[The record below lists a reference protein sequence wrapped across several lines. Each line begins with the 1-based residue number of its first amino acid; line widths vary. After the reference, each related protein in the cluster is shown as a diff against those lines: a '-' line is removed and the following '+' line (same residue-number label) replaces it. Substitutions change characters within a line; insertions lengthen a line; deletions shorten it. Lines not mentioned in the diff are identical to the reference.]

1 MNAPT
6 DLDGMNEP
14 LEIFRT
20 TTRLIT
26 EQQAVLDKTATVR
39 ARAVA
44 ALYARGYT
52 YKDLAGLL
60 ELSAPRVGQLVGSTE
75 DAAVVVLRA
84 WADIERQLAKVIGS
98 QAENARSAYRSAIA
112 VLADSGRFDADALE
126 EIRWL
131 YRTRNKLVHARRDVE
146 PQEAE
151 LIANKALYLNALLQV
166 YLTEQAR
173 MPRDPDA
180 SGENEHLDL
189 VDMPED
195 PEQRYV
201 PIDLGDASFARSS
214 ELPVVPDGKIAE
226 LPFPLRFWGDFE
238 RLIVAL
244 AVDVDDLVG
253 VRRYGTS
260 GQGQDGIDIV
270 GFTRLGHH
278 AHAYQCKNVRNFTES
293 DLLGAIATFVEG
305 RRPFSPK
312 RLVVAVATTANQT
325 QLVKALEDAA
335 LRNPDLVLEL
345 WDAPRIND
353 LLRERPHIV
362 EQFFG
367 QDVARRFCLS
377 TSFPAVAGPQSAA
390 AEGAVTLEVIM
401 RGPLRSLGF
410 ASRFDEAVGVEQGNP
425 AAAATVFADIAQHL
439 SEAGF
444 GGHADALRRRAV
456 QAYGTAG
463 RHSAAIRLHLRVVA
477 DGVLAG
483 RWSEFGGQLWVL
495 RQLIDG
501 LHAASDGSEAAV
513 EAAISVLDAVEAL
526 FSDPVLEED
535 TVAAAVEAA
544 SRSLDAL
551 LGQLPEGASDRAVV
565 LLAAGAAAVSAAE
578 FAVAA
583 EAFAAVVAAE
593 GVFSRLAGALT
604 ADGGQTGA
612 HLGVRLRLAAAEAHD
627 PFARDDGGWAQ
638 LQGKATSWEFD
649 DRDAAL
655 VLARYAR
662 ARARDAAGA
671 EADAAWRR
679 AAEFAARARLF
690 SDIAGWM
697 SAQVRLRYRYG
708 PIDWIELG
716 NLRQM
721 INLLDQQPSDRITP
735 IGSAREEALDDFRRG
750 EAGLRS
756 AALAAQRLR
765 VLAAAGGL
773 WEDEQGAHSLL
784 GDIFERSGEP
794 LLAAYHRVRAAQE
807 ASKTPVVLPAIR
819 AFLDITA
826 QLDRPAP
833 AERSAAYSLLAV
845 QADLIPDNLVD
856 VIAERACDDIAGALA
871 GKIAETPFAGPG
883 ILRSA
888 AAAAAA
894 VAGRVSAET
903 ARKLVHALDQRL
915 DQDKGTVAWTDESHL
930 RMLVLIAANDDD
942 HNAAAAFSGIARLL
956 AIESP
961 ALRLAGRDLGPAVSR
976 RPGDVRQILV
986 ALAEQGSDHAAEML
1000 AGWSLTGSPGRDGTR
1015 NAAEQSA
1022 WQAALPFA
1030 ERAVARLAAP
1040 PEGTPG
1046 SASLIVGFPG
1056 DAGLVTILDPPDIDR
1071 ALAGLLRVAA
1081 DQLHLSATRRQA
1093 LSAASI
1099 LVAGDTGDR
1108 LGAMRLSEIFDLAC
1122 EYARGEHDG
1131 SAMDDLTSS
1140 AHPLS
1145 SWRISMGESTLAADG
1160 LCLGA
1165 RTSRTPAERAVL
1177 LGIAAQIVQGKQE
1190 ETVLNGVAHAL
1201 AALPSLSGAPTSL
1214 SIPAL
1219 VNSPSESM
1227 RAIGALHWAV
1237 AFGPADAEA
1246 DGDGIGPALA
1256 GDPSPVVRRSLAS
1269 QLAIIANRSGL
1280 SAAGSAAAGAL
1291 GGDLRWEVRK
1301 AANDALH
1308 AISGHGAP

>member
-1 MNAPT
+1 MNTPS
-6 DLDGMNEP
+6 DLDAMDEP

-26 EQQAVLDKTATVR
+26 EQRAVLDKTAAVR

-60 ELSAPRVGQLVGSTE
+60 DLSAPRVGQLVGSTE

-98 QAENARSAYRSAIA
+98 QAINAKSVYRSAIA
-112 VLADSGRFDADALE
+112 VLAGSGRFDAEALE
-126 EIRWL
+126 EIKRL

-151 LIANKALYLNALLQV
+151 LIANNALYLNALLQV
-166 YLTEQAR
+166 YLTERAR
-173 MPRDPDA
+173 VPRDPDS
-180 SGENEHLDL
+180 SGENGHLELAD
-189 VDMPED
+189 VPED
-195 PEQRYV
+195 PERRYV
-201 PIDLGDASFARSS
+201 PVDLGDASFARSC

-226 LPFPLRFWGDFE
+226 LPFPLRFWADFE

-244 AVDVDDLVG
+244 AVDVDDLFG

-260 GQGQDGIDIV
+260 GQEQDGIDIV

-278 AHAYQCKNVRNFTES
+278 AHAYQCKNVRDFTES
-293 DLLGAIATFVEG
+293 DLLGAIAKFVEG

-312 RLVVAVATTANQT
+312 RLVVAVASTANRT

-353 LLRERPHIV
+353 LLRERPRIV

-367 QDVARRFCLS
+367 QDVAHRFCLS
-377 TSFPAVAGPQSAA
+377 TSFPAVADPQSPA
-390 AEGAVTLEVIM
+390 AEGGVTLEVIM

-439 SEAGF
+439 SAAGF
-444 GGHADALRRRAV
+444 GGHANALRRRAI

-463 RHSAAIRLHLRVVA
+463 RHSAAIQLHLRVVA

-483 RWSEFGGQLWVL
+483 RWSELGGQLWVL

-501 LHAASDGSEAAV
+501 LRASGDAPEAGV
-513 EAAISVLDAVEAL
+513 EAAISVLGAVEAL
-526 FSDPVLEED
+526 FSDPVLVQD
-535 TVAAAVEAA
+535 TVAAAVGAA

-551 LGQLPEGASDRAVV
+551 LGQLPEGASNRGVV

-578 FAVAA
+578 FAVAT

-593 GVFSRLAGALT
+593 GVLSRLAGALT
-604 ADGGQTGA
+604 AGGSQTGA
-612 HLGVRLRLAAAEAHD
+612 HLGVRLRLAAAEARD

-638 LQGKATSWEFD
+638 LQGKATSWELD

-662 ARARDAAGA
+662 ARARDAASA

-708 PIDWIELG
+708 PIDWTELG

-735 IGSAREEALDDFRRG
+735 ISSAREEALDDLRKG

-765 VLAAAGGL
+765 VLAAAAGL

-807 ASKTPVVLPAIR
+807 TSKTPVVPSANG

-856 VIAERACDDIAGALA
+856 VIADRACDDIAGALA
-871 GKIAETPFAGPG
+871 GRLAETPFAGPG

-894 VAGRVSAET
+894 VAGRLSTET
-903 ARKLVHALDQRL
+903 ASKLVHALDQRL
-915 DQDKGTVAWTDESHL
+915 EQDKGTVAWTDESHL
-930 RMLVLIAANDDD
+930 RMLVLIAASDDD

-986 ALAEQGSDHAAEML
+986 VLAEQGSDHAAEML
-1000 AGWSLTGSPGRDGTR
+1000 AGWSLTGSPGRGGAR
-1015 NAAEQSA
+1015 SAAEQSA

-1030 ERAVARLAAP
+1030 ERAAGRLAAP
-1040 PEGTPG
+1040 PEGTSG

-1056 DAGLVTILDPPDIDR
+1056 EAGLVTILDPPEIDR
-1071 ALAGLLRVAA
+1071 ALTGLLRVAA
-1081 DQLHLSATRRQA
+1081 DRLHLSATRQQA

-1099 LVAGDTGDR
+1099 LAAGDTGDR
-1108 LGAMRLSEIFDLAC
+1108 LGATRLSEIFDLAC

-1131 SAMDDLTSS
+1131 SAMDDLTTS

-1165 RTSRTPAERAVL
+1165 RASRTPAERAVL
-1177 LGIAAQIVQGKQE
+1177 LGVAAQIVQGKPE

-1201 AALPSLSGAPTSL
+1201 AALPSLAGAPTSL
-1214 SIPAL
+1214 AIPAL
-1219 VNSPSESM
+1219 VSSPSESI
-1227 RAIGALHWAV
+1227 RAIGALHWAI
-1237 AFGPADAEA
+1237 AFGPADAE
-1246 DGDGIGPALA
+1246 DDPDGIGAALA
-1256 GDPSPVVRRSLAS
+1256 GDPSPVVRRSLAG

-1280 SAAGSAAAGAL
+1280 SAAGSVAAGAL
-1291 GGDLRWEVRK
+1291 GGDLRWEVRR
-1301 AANDALH
+1301 AANDALNT
-1308 AISGHGAP
+1308 ISGHGAP